1 MHEAIPAS
9 PACCQGSRSTVSP
22 TLHISAT
29 PANHGGPGQAAGRGF
44 EHWISCSRGRLMR
57 HWRRRPARLQR
68 FLRNIK
74 PVSPFVSRPSR
85 WQYVRLLP
93 HLAHVAVKGTSGITP
108 PWERR
113 GPACCWRG
121 SAARTSLPQMAD
133 TKFNSP
139 TDFGLCPRSNSQQLV
154 RTHRFLP
161 HPTAGHQPAAR
172 RSWLCV
178 VCRSCHPIMTRP
190 PMNPPTP
197 TRI

>member
-1 MHEAIPAS
+1 MKLSLPRRRAVRDPGALS
-9 PACCQGSRSTVSP
+9 PQLSTYQRRRP
-22 TLHISAT
+22 ITD
-29 PANHGGPGQAAGRGF
+29 GPGQAAGRGF

-113 GPACCWRG
+113 GPPALLVVGGAAPPGHRSHKWRTP
-121 SAARTSLPQMAD
+121 SSILQRTSDCVHGPTA
-133 TKFNSP
+133 SSWSEP
-139 TDFGLCPRSNSQQLV
+139 TDSCLTQRQVISPQHDGAGCASFVAPVIQQ
-154 RTHRFLP
+154 
-161 HPTAGHQPAAR
+161 
-172 RSWLCV
+172 
-178 VCRSCHPIMTRP
+178 
-190 PMNPPTP
+190 
-197 TRI
+197 